1 MLGLALIATGT
12 GGIKP
17 CVAAFGGD
25 QVIIKVLE
33 QVILKN
39 LLGDFTYF
47 LNFTEYLVIL
57 YKIDGHFPNKS
68 ILNSSVPCNN
78 SRAATVATRIFY

>member
-25 QVIIKVLE
+25 QVYVDLFIIILTLIYFFISP
-33 QVILKN
+33 VIFYRIY
-39 LLGDFTYF
+39 DMD
-47 LNFTEYLVIL
+47 L
-57 YKIDGHFPNKS
+57 YKDFEKCVGMPHQIG
-68 ILNSSVPCNN
+68 
-78 SRAATVATRIFY
+78 TIFSY